1 MPVDFKIVKIENVSS
16 TNKYLFD
23 LIGIKDKEEGL
34 VIITDNQTAGKG
46 LGDNHWESQA
56 GKNLTFSILLKPS
69 FLKPEQQFVLTQ
81 IVSLAILKVCKKELN
96 SEFLKIK
103 WPNDI
108 YAGNKKLAGILVQNI
123 VKGNRISHSIIG
135 IGLNVN
141 QEDFVSNAPNPVSM
155 IQLLGKSLR
164 LDLLLTDIL
173 NEIEKI
179 YQPLTTETTTWLN
192 NNYTNNLY
200 RIDQSHFFT
209 DKDGRFKGDIL
220 GVNNYGQLKI
230 KKPSGQTCIYSYKEI
245 EFELKR

>member
-1 MPVDFKIVKIENVSS
+1 MDFKIVNIESVPS

-23 LIGIKDKEEGL
+23 LIGKKDEEEGL

-69 FLKPEQQFVLTQ
+69 FLKPEMQFVLTQ
-81 IVSLAILKVCKKELN
+81 IVSIAILKVCKKELN

-123 VKGNRISHSIIG
+123 VKGSSISHSVIG

-141 QEDFVSNAPNPVSM
+141 QDKFVSNAPNPVSM
-155 IQLLGKSLR
+155 IQLMGRPINK
-164 LDLLLTDIL
+164 DLLLEDIL
-173 NEIEKI
+173 NEIETI
-179 YQPLTTETTTWLN
+179 YKSLTAEKVTWLN
-192 NNYTNNLY
+192 NNYTSNLY
-200 RIDQSHFFT
+200 RIDQPHFFT
-209 DKDGRFKGDIL
+209 DKDGRFEGEIL
-220 GVNNYGQLKI
+220 GVNNYGQLKV
-230 KKPSGQTCIYSYKEI
+230 KKANGQIYNYNYKEV
-245 EFELKR
+245 EFEL